1 MESRDIQWEGW
12 FRPHLV
18 GIGLRRSPH
27 FMPRESRDSKSR
39 QIFTNGPHLCWYR
52 PRLRPAAALL
62 AVVACVAC
70 CCNWPLDG
78 RLGLRL
84 SISWSVLF
92 SDLGVDLASKLRRLS
107 MDARG
112 GARFQRSAKEDEV
125 ILTSPAGHQ
134 LAAVEQLMHYWP
146 VNQLILPE
154 LLLMHPRRLQSS
166 PFPALHWEK

>member
-1 MESRDIQWEGW
+1 MIVFKKIMIFFIEAHH
-12 FRPHLV
+12 F
-18 GIGLRRSPH
+18 LRKSPH
-27 FMPRESRDSKSR
+27 SMPRESRDSKGR
-39 QIFTNGPHLCWYR
+39 QIFTNGPNLCWYR

-134 LAAVEQLMHYWP
+134 LAAVEQLMHY
-146 VNQLILPE
+146 
-154 LLLMHPRRLQSS
+154 
-166 PFPALHWEK
+166 